1 MVKGLGLV
9 VAGGVADWGG
19 ELMRPLKSRGVAR
32 GSATWGPRLARLTV
46 GRLRDFPQI
55 PSSSLAELELVEPSG
70 EVVGG
75 GEERAE
81 ETGEEVVVEGERVT
95 LLSISSRGRTE
106 TPSSTTV
113 CPARIG
119 LKILFLLLAK

>member
-1 MVKGLGLV
+1 M
-9 VAGGVADWGG
+9 
-19 ELMRPLKSRGVAR
+19 
-32 GSATWGPRLARLTV
+32 
-46 GRLRDFPQI
+46 GRLRDFPNI

-75 GEERAE
+75 GDD
-81 ETGEEVVVEGERVT
+81 VVVEGERVT
-95 LLSISSRGRTE
+95 LLSISSRGSTE
-106 TPSSTTV
+106 MPSSTTV